1 MYKEMDKITFKNG
14 EEPYIS
20 APNLN
25 KLQEN
30 AEKAIKGRTPTVELL
45 TVSDT
50 APTTCKTGDKY
61 YNTSTNKIYTATAEN
76 TWGTTGE
83 DPTNLDIYVDLEHT
97 KLYYCDG
104 TNFKSYGGGSGTKEV
119 GYTDEELEGTEKI
132 LIEDGDFDGVPVNE
146 VVTIETITNDNGT
159 AIKFSDGTMICTMER
174 SFQGT
179 CVNTFGILYETEQ
192 FDFGNFPIPFIER
205 PILSTSISDTTGGFV
220 GAIRNRTKSHIGQA
234 NFARPIKLETEAE
247 WGIQIT
253 AIGRWK

>member
-1 MYKEMDKITFKNG
+1 MYKDMDKITFKNG

-45 TVSDT
+45 TASDT

-97 KLYYCDG
+97 KLYYYDG

-132 LIEDGDFDGVPVNE
+132 LIEDGDFDGVVADE
-146 VVTIETITNDNGT
+146 VVTMETITNDNGT
-159 AIKFSDGTMICTMER
+159 AIKFSDGTMICYKDI
-174 SFQGT
+174 SGVVNISNASGSGYYGT
-179 CVNTFGILYETEQ
+179 LSVDSLFPQEFVEIPIISTGLRNTEWVMASNVTATATQITK
-192 FDFGNFPIPFIER
+192 II
-205 PILSTSISDTTGGFV
+205 ILSLKSDGSKTV
-220 GAIRNRTKSHIGQA
+220 HI
-234 NFARPIKLETEAE
+234 NI
-247 WGIQIT
+247 I
-253 AIGRWK
+253 AIGKWK